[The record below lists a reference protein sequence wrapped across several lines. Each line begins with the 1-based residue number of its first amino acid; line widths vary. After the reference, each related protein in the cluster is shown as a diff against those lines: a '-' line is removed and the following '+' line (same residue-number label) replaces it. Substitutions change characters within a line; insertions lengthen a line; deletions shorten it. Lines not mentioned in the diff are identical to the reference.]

1 MTRIQPVQ
9 PSEAGPLT
17 RVVLRTARRKT
28 GQLAG
33 RHTDKMIEPLEVF
46 AHAPRLLL
54 GYGMMELATE
64 KVGRV
69 EPRLKEL
76 AQLKAATLSHCEYC
90 IDIGSSIAR
99 RSGLSDEQLLA
110 LPSYRDSALFSDLE
124 KLVLDYASG
133 ISVTPVDVSDEL
145 FAALREHFDEAQL
158 VELTSVIALENFR
171 GRFNLALGIGT
182 AGFSEGMVCAVPE
195 TMPTSDG
202 GRARPAADAHTGGV
216 QTAGAQTAGG
226 QTAGGQTTAV
236 QAAAVQPAGTQARV
250 ARGG

>member
-110 LPSYRDSALFSDLE
+110 LPTYRDSQLFTALE

-133 ISVTPVDVSDEL
+133 ISATPVDVSDEL

-171 GRFNLALGIGT
+171 GRFNLALGIGA

-195 TMPTSDG
+195 TRPTSDG
-202 GRARPAADAHTGGV
+202 EHAQPSPAAPATGA
-216 QTAGAQTAGG
+216 QAAGAQATGARAAGAQATG
-226 QTAGGQTTAV
+226 ARATGA
-236 QAAAVQPAGTQARV
+236 QAAVV
-250 ARGG
+250 HGG